1 MSLCGPRAVV
11 HAVSS
16 LAGLSLITEK
26 QPLYT
31 REHGGSG
38 ATVKDALSN

>member
-1 MSLCGPRAVV
+1 MSVCGLCAVV

-16 LAGLSLITEK
+16 LAGLGLITEK
-26 QPLYT
+26 QPL
-31 REHGGSG
+31 RGGSG